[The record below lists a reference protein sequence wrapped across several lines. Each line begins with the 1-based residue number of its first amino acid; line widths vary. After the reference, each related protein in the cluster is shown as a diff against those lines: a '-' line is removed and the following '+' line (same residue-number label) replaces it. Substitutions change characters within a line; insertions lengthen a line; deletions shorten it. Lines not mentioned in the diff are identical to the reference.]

1 MKDNAREFIIK
12 NLRQA
17 LSDAGRVA
25 VKPPASVS
33 ASHFRLAYND
43 DMVLNFVNKYMLCG
57 GNLNYAQ
64 SNADVA
70 NILNAWISENN
81 ISTIDCGTSE
91 LAQFLQNL
99 DLKSRQFA
107 TIGDESRYGVILCEN
122 LVAWDGSIVITS
134 NCFQNKEK
142 IVMPENTV
150 LIAFSSLVVPDLK
163 TILTQKSKEGA
174 MPLQTQILFPENLD
188 HKKTQ
193 ILLVEDQN

>member
-25 VKPPASVS
+25 AKPPAPVSV
-33 ASHFRLAYND
+33 SHFRLAYNE

-70 NILNAWISENN
+70 NVLNPWIRQNN
-81 ISTIDCGTSE
+81 IQTIDCGTPE
-91 LAQFLQNL
+91 LVQYLQNL
-99 DLKSRQFA
+99 DLETRKFA
-107 TIGDESRYGVILCEN
+107 TIGDESRFGVILCEN

-134 NCFQNKEK
+134 NCFQSKEK

-163 TILTQKSKEGA
+163 SILSQKAKDGA
-174 MPLQTQILFPENLD
+174 MPQQTEILFPENLD

-193 ILLVEDQN
+193 ILLIEDQN